1 MTWLR
6 AIPVVLMTPAFLL
19 SQTGGGT
26 TGGGTT
32 GGTTGGTV
40 PGTSN
45 RPITTSVPPST
56 QPGQPTEAQ
65 RPVFLSGKVR
75 YSDGGAP
82 AERVAIERVCS
93 GRPHTEGYTDSKGN
107 FSFQLGQY
115 NMLYADASESNP
127 MGGLGR
133 SSSTGAASASTQMGN
148 GVTER
153 ALMNCELRANV
164 PGFRSDIIMLAN
176 RKFMDN
182 PEVGTIVLHRIANVE
197 GLTTSATSALAP
209 KDARKAFEK
218 GIDLAK
224 KKKMEDAEAQMEKAV
239 ELYPKYAVAWVELGR
254 MQDARQKPEVARA
267 SFQKAIDA
275 DPKLVQ
281 PYEQLYVMAARE
293 RKWREVAD
301 LTEKVT
307 KLNPYDFP
315 GAYSLNAMANLNL
328 QKPALAEKSVREAI
342 KLDVENKVPRNG
354 YMLGLI
360 LAQKQDYENSVILL
374 KTYLQGLEASAKFD
388 GNFTAGKEMETV
400 KKQIAEVEK
409 YVSAK
414 SGAAPQ
420 K

>member
-1 MTWLR
+1 MNWLR
-6 AIPVVLMTPAFLL
+6 TVPAFLITPVL
-19 SQTGGGT
+19 LLAQAGGT

-32 GGTTGGTV
+32 GGSTGGTA
-40 PGTSN
+40 PGTTN
-45 RPITTSVPPST
+45 RPPTTTSVPSST
-56 QPGQPTEAQ
+56 LPTQPTEAS
-65 RPVFLSGKVR
+65 RPIFLSGRVR

-82 AERVAIERVCS
+82 ADRVAIERVCN

-107 FSFQLGQY
+107 FSFELGRN
-115 NMLYADASESNP
+115 NMMYADATESNP

-133 SSSTGAASASTQMGN
+133 SSATGAAAATQMGN

-153 ALMNCELRANV
+153 ALMNCEIRANL
-164 PGFRSDIIMLAN
+164 PGFRSDVIMLAS

-182 PEVGTIVLHRIANVE
+182 PELGTIVLHRMANVE
-197 GLTTSATSALAP
+197 GLTTSGTSALAP
-209 KDARKAFEK
+209 KDAKKAFDK
-218 GIDLAK
+218 GLDLAK
-224 KKKMEDAEAQMEKAV
+224 KKKLEEAEGQMEKAV

-254 MQDARQKPEVARA
+254 MQDARQKPDAARA

-281 PYEQLYVMAARE
+281 PYEALYVMAARE
-293 RKWREVAD
+293 RKWQEVAD

-307 KLNPYDFP
+307 KMNPYDFP

-342 KLDVENKVPRNG
+342 KLDVDNRVPRNG

-360 LAQKQDYENSVILL
+360 LAQKQDYENSVVLL
-374 KTYLQGLEASAKFD
+374 RTYLQGLEASAKFD

-409 YVSAK
+409 FVSAK

-420 K
+420 N